1 MVIFTE
7 PSDRI
12 FYAKLAEAGGNAREF
27 VWKGVMGTLDT

>member
-1 MVIFTE
+1 MLIE
-7 PSDRI
+7 PSDRV